1 MRTAAPMPSWHSYLN
16 RRILICVFLGF
27 SSGLPLFI
35 LLSLVQAWLAK
46 SGLNV
51 KALGLF
57 ALVMFPYTWKFLWSP
72 LMDRYSFGRMGR
84 RRGWMALTQGLL
96 FVGIGVMGMLD
107 PQANVTAIAA
117 LASVVAFLSASQDI
131 VIDAYR
137 REILP
142 DNEQGLGAAIHVN
155 AYKVA
160 GMVPGALSLI
170 LADLMPWQQVF
181 WITAAFM
188 LPGLLCTFIIDEPKV
203 YGAPPKKLREAVV
216 LPFREFIARAGWANA
231 LWILAF
237 IFLYKLG
244 DSMATAL
251 ATKFY
256 IDLGFSMT
264 QIGAVAK
271 TTGFWASI
279 AGGILGGIWM
289 VQWGINRGLWIF
301 GVVQAVSIL
310 GFAWLAHVGA
320 DTPVL
325 AMVIGF
331 EAFGVGL
338 GTAAFVSYIA
348 RTTDPRY
355 TATQYALFT
364 SLAAVPRTFVNSS
377 VGYIVSETGWLLFF
391 LLCFLLALPG
401 MLMLPKVA
409 PWNGDFNGNKDAAI
423 PASAANAAVG
433 ASAEDAV
440 NVETTAKSASAK

>member
-1 MRTAAPMPSWHSYLN
+1 MTTTAIPWHSYLN
-16 RRILICVFLGF
+16 RRMLICVFLGF

-46 SGLNV
+46 SGLDV

-72 LMDRYSFGRMGR
+72 LMDRFSFGPLGR
-84 RRGWMALTQGLL
+84 RRGWMALTQTAL
-96 FVGIGVMGMLD
+96 FFAIGTMGTLD
-107 PQANVTAIAA
+107 PHTQVPMIAFM
-117 LASVVAFLSASQDI
+117 ASAVAFLSASQDI
-131 VIDAYR
+131 VVDAYR

-142 DNEQGLGAAIHVN
+142 DNEQGLGSAVHVN

-170 LADLMPWQQVF
+170 LADLMAWQAVF

-188 LPGLLCTFIIDEPKV
+188 LPGLICTLMIKEPAV
-203 YGAPPKKLREAVV
+203 YGAPPKNIGEAVV
-216 LPFREFIARAGWANA
+216 LPFREFVLRDGWSGA
-231 LWILAF
+231 LWVLGF

-264 QIGAVAK
+264 QIGAIAK

-279 AGGILGGIWM
+279 TGGIVGGVWM
-289 VQWGINRGLWIF
+289 VRLGINRGLWIF
-301 GVVQAVSIL
+301 GVVQALAIL
-310 GFAWLAHVGA
+310 GFAWLAQTGMN
-320 DTPVL
+320 TWLL
-325 AMVIGF
+325 AAVIGF

-338 GTAAFVSYIA
+338 GTAAFVAYIA

-355 TATQYALFT
+355 TATQFALFT
-364 SLAAVPRTFVNSS
+364 SLSAVPRTFINSS
-377 VGYIVSETGWLLFF
+377 VGYIVADIGWFSFF
-391 LLCFLLALPG
+391 ILCFALALPG
-401 MLMLPKVA
+401 MLMLPKIA
-409 PWNGDFNGNKDAAI
+409 PWNGD
-423 PASAANAAVG
+423 
-433 ASAEDAV
+433 
-440 NVETTAKSASAK
+440 